1 MVLKSLILQGFK
13 SFPDRTEIKF
23 LGGMTAIVG
32 PNGSGKSNISDAIR
46 WVLGEQS
53 LRSLRGAKMEDV
65 IFGGTAKRGPVGFAE
80 VSLILD
86 NSAGIFR
93 SPFAEIMVTRRYYRS
108 GESEYSLG
116 KKHCRLRDIREL
128 FMDTGLGLDG
138 YSSIG
143 QGRIDEILSLRSEDR
158 RGVFEEAAGITK
170 FRARKEEAERR
181 LAATEDNLT
190 RIRDLYD
197 ELGRQLEPLEKQA
210 KKTEKFLVLRDE
222 LRVLEVSLWLEQ
234 LERLKS
240 EAEKRS
246 RDAEVCRRQL
256 ENAKSEQERRY
267 QQAEQLTADLHG
279 IDRETEALRTSLREA
294 ESREAG
300 QASRIAVLHANL
312 ENCRANLERVHRENE
327 ERAKQAEKLA
337 EQFSAQETRIAELE
351 QSRAEARERLAAQE
365 DRLAQHREAEGAAAA
380 ALERAEQARAA
391 AQNEQHT
398 LALERTAAQTGLAGM
413 DGQQDDLHRALENAG
428 DRLKAVQEEQSAFES
443 RVSAGQTALR
453 QAQAQAGEADA
464 ALRQAKADADA
475 LGTALRQ
482 AESALTDARNRAAML
497 RDMQRD
503 YDGFARSVRS
513 VMQQAGR
520 GRLSGV
526 HGPVSALLSTEN
538 RFVTAID
545 TALGASA
552 SSIVVGYADALGT
565 ALRQAESALT
575 DARNRAAMLRDMQR
589 DYDGFARS
597 VRSVM
602 QQAGRGRLS
611 GVHGPVSALL
621 STENRFVT
629 AIDTALGA
637 SASSIVVGSAEDG
650 RACIEYLRRTDGGR
664 ATFLPLD
671 TIRSA
676 SLRESGLDRER
687 GCCGTADTLVQ
698 FDETYGAVVRSL
710 LARTVVCENMDAALA
725 LARSRGHRFR
735 IVTLDGQIIQPGGA
749 MTGGSASRG
758 TGALARAGRLRAAEE
773 QAERCEAARKTA
785 EQRFRAAEKQLHAC
799 ETACETQNAAL
810 RRQAEAQAALAAAC
824 TQHRALLGSAQA
836 RQEELMQQQRSM
848 EAEKQ
853 RSAEMLASFDARE
866 AQAGTQLRDAETRVQ
881 TCRDALARLR
891 TEAAEQEA
899 QLAGQRTALTRTE
912 AELSGEKRALEQM
925 RALRCETDAGI
936 SSAADSI
943 KRYECEC
950 ERMQDELAEEK
961 AAHERSET
969 LARTLREQLEQTGK
983 RREQVEERRTAVR
996 RDAQDAGEQILGM
1009 EREASRLE
1017 NRAGQ
1022 LKAEEAQLLG
1032 RMWESYELTPTPA
1045 AALAQP
1051 LDDPAAARERAH
1063 ELRGEIRAL
1072 GSVNPDAVEEY
1083 RRVRERYAFMGG
1095 QKDDLERAQRELYR
1109 VIDRLTVNMK
1119 EIFASEFARLNVL
1132 FGQTFR
1138 EIFGGGHAEL
1148 ALADTSDILSCG
1160 IDIRVSPPGKA
1171 VKTITLLSGGEK
1183 AFVAITLYFAI
1194 LKLRPAPF
1202 CVLDEIEAA
1211 LDDVNVQRYAKYIR
1225 KLTDFTQF
1233 IVITHRRGT
1242 MEEADMLYGVTM
1254 QEQGVSKLLMLNL
1267 AEAEKRLKNTI
1278 K

>member
-53 LRSLRGAKMEDV
+53 SRSLRGAKMEDV

-279 IDRETEALRTSLREA
+279 IDRETEALRTSQREA

-300 QASRIAVLHANL
+300 QASRIAVLRANL

-351 QSRAEARERLAAQE
+351 QSSAEARERLAAQE

-428 DRLKAVQEEQSAFES
+428 DRLKTVQEEQSAFES

-552 SSIVVGYADALGT
+552 SSIVVG
-565 ALRQAESALT
+565 
-575 DARNRAAMLRDMQR
+575 
-589 DYDGFARS
+589 
-597 VRSVM
+597 
-602 QQAGRGRLS
+602 
-611 GVHGPVSALL
+611 
-621 STENRFVT
+621 
-629 AIDTALGA
+629 
-637 SASSIVVGSAEDG
+637 SAEDG

-671 TIRSA
+671 TIRPA

-785 EQRFRAAEKQLHAC
+785 EQRFRAAEKRLHAC

-824 TQHRALLGSAQA
+824 TQHRALLGNAQA

-853 RSAEMLASFDARE
+853 RSAEVLASFDARE

-925 RALRCETDAGI
+925 WALRCETDAGL

-969 LARTLREQLEQTGK
+969 LTRTLREQLEQTGK

-1017 NRAGQ
+1017 NRTGQ

>member
-53 LRSLRGAKMEDV
+53 SRSLRGAKMEDV

-351 QSRAEARERLAAQE
+351 QSSAEARERLAAQE

-497 RDMQRD
+497 HDMQRD
-503 YDGFARSVRS
+503 FEGLSRAVKS
-513 VMQQAGR
+513 VMQQASRGGR
-520 GRLSGV
+520 SG
-526 HGPVSALLSTEN
+526 A
-538 RFVTAID
+538 
-545 TALGASA
+545 
-552 SSIVVGYADALGT
+552 
-565 ALRQAESALT
+565 
-575 DARNRAAMLRDMQR
+575 
-589 DYDGFARS
+589 
-597 VRSVM
+597 
-602 QQAGRGRLS
+602 
-611 GVHGPVSALL
+611 HGPVSALL

-671 TIRSA
+671 TIRPA

-785 EQRFRAAEKQLHAC
+785 EQRFRAAEKRLHAC

-853 RSAEMLASFDARE
+853 RSAEVLASFDARE

-925 RALRCETDAGI
+925 RALRCETDAGL

-969 LARTLREQLEQTGK
+969 LAHTLREQLEQTGK

-1051 LDDPAAARERAH
+1051 IDDPAAARERAH

>member
-53 LRSLRGAKMEDV
+53 SRSLRGAKMEDV

-86 NSAGIFR
+86 NSTGVFR
-93 SPFAEIMVTRRYYRS
+93 SPFTEIMVTRRYYRS

-210 KKTEKFLVLRDE
+210 EKTEKFLVLRDE

-279 IDRETEALRTSLREA
+279 IDRETEALRLSLREA

-300 QASRIAVLHANL
+300 QASRIAVLRANL
-312 ENCRANLERVHRENE
+312 ENCRENLERVHRENE
-327 ERAKQAEKLA
+327 ERAKQAEKLT
-337 EQFSAQETRIAELE
+337 EQFSAQQTRIAELE
-351 QSRAEARERLAAQE
+351 QSSAEARERLAAQE
-365 DRLAQHREAEGAAAA
+365 GRLAQHREAESAAAA
-380 ALERAEQARAA
+380 ALEQAEQARAA

-428 DRLKAVQEEQSAFES
+428 DRLKAVQEEQSALES

-453 QAQAQAGEADA
+453 QAQTKAGEADA
-464 ALRQAKADADA
+464 ALRQAKA
-475 LGTALRQ
+475 
-482 AESALTDARNRAAML
+482 E
-497 RDMQRD
+497 
-503 YDGFARSVRS
+503 
-513 VMQQAGR
+513 
-520 GRLSGV
+520 
-526 HGPVSALLSTEN
+526 
-538 RFVTAID
+538 
-545 TALGASA
+545 
-552 SSIVVGYADALGT
+552 ADALGT

-671 TIRSA
+671 TIRPA

-725 LARSRGHRFR
+725 MARSRGHRFR

-785 EQRFRAAEKQLHAC
+785 EQRFRAAEKQLHDR

-853 RSAEMLASFDARE
+853 RSAEVLASFDARE

-925 RALRCETDAGI
+925 RTLRCETDAGL
-936 SSAADSI
+936 SGAADSI

-950 ERMQDELAEEK
+950 ERIQDELAEEK

-969 LARTLREQLEQTGK
+969 LTRTLREQLEQTGK

-1063 ELRGEIRAL
+1063 ELRGKIREL

-1083 RRVRERYAFMGG
+1083 RRVRERYAFMGE

>member
-53 LRSLRGAKMEDV
+53 SRSLRGAKMEDV

-181 LAATEDNLT
+181 LAATEDNLM

-210 KKTEKFLVLRDE
+210 EKTEKFLVLRDE

-234 LERLKS
+234 LERLKG

-279 IDRETEALRTSLREA
+279 IDRETEALRMSLREA

-300 QASRIAVLHANL
+300 QASRIAVLRANL

-327 ERAKQAEKLA
+327 ERAKQAEKLT
-337 EQFSAQETRIAELE
+337 EQFSAQQTRIAELE
-351 QSRAEARERLAAQE
+351 QSSAEARERLAAQE
-365 DRLAQHREAEGAAAA
+365 GRLAQHREAESAAAA

-413 DGQQDDLHRALENAG
+413 DGQQDNLHRALENAG

-464 ALRQAKADADA
+464 ALRQAKA
-475 LGTALRQ
+475 
-482 AESALTDARNRAAML
+482 E
-497 RDMQRD
+497 
-503 YDGFARSVRS
+503 
-513 VMQQAGR
+513 
-520 GRLSGV
+520 
-526 HGPVSALLSTEN
+526 
-538 RFVTAID
+538 
-545 TALGASA
+545 
-552 SSIVVGYADALGT
+552 ADALGT

-671 TIRSA
+671 TIRPA

-773 QAERCEAARKTA
+773 QTERCEAARKTA

-853 RSAEMLASFDARE
+853 RSAEVLASFDARE
-866 AQAGTQLRDAETRVQ
+866 EQAGTQLRDAETRVQ
-881 TCRDALARLR
+881 TCRNALARLR

-925 RALRCETDAGI
+925 RALRCETDAGL

-950 ERMQDELAEEK
+950 ERIQDELAEEK

-969 LARTLREQLEQTGK
+969 LTRTLREQLEQTGK

-1032 RMWESYELTPTPA
+1032 RMWESYELTPIPA

-1063 ELRGEIRAL
+1063 ELRGKIREL

-1083 RRVRERYAFMGG
+1083 RRVRERYAFMGE

>member
-53 LRSLRGAKMEDV
+53 SRSLRGAKMEDV

-86 NSAGIFR
+86 NSTGVFR

-108 GESEYSLG
+108 GESEYYLG

-158 RGVFEEAAGITK
+158 RGIFEEAAGITK

-246 RDAEVCRRQL
+246 RDAEVCRRQM

-267 QQAEQLTADLHG
+267 QQAEQLTADLHA

-300 QASRIAVLHANL
+300 QASRIAVLRANL

-351 QSRAEARERLAAQE
+351 QSSAEARERLAAQE
-365 DRLAQHREAEGAAAA
+365 DRLAQHREAESAAAA

-464 ALRQAKADADA
+464 ALRQAKAD
-475 LGTALRQ
+475 
-482 AESALTDARNRAAML
+482 
-497 RDMQRD
+497 
-503 YDGFARSVRS
+503 
-513 VMQQAGR
+513 
-520 GRLSGV
+520 
-526 HGPVSALLSTEN
+526 
-538 RFVTAID
+538 
-545 TALGASA
+545 
-552 SSIVVGYADALGT
+552 ADALGT

-853 RSAEMLASFDARE
+853 RSAEVLASFDARE
-866 AQAGTQLRDAETRVQ
+866 AQAGTQLHDAETRVQ

-925 RALRCETDAGI
+925 RALRCETDAGL

-969 LARTLREQLEQTGK
+969 LTRTLREQLEQTGK

>member
-53 LRSLRGAKMEDV
+53 SRSLRGAKMEDV

-86 NSAGIFR
+86 NSTGVFR

-108 GESEYSLG
+108 GESEYYLG

-190 RIRDLYD
+190 RIRDLYE

-210 KKTEKFLVLRDE
+210 EKTEKFLVLRDE

-300 QASRIAVLHANL
+300 QASRIAVLRANL

-351 QSRAEARERLAAQE
+351 QSSAEARERLAAQE

-413 DGQQDDLHRALENAG
+413 DGQQDDMHRALENAG

-513 VMQQAGR
+513 VMQQ
-520 GRLSGV
+520 
-526 HGPVSALLSTEN
+526 T
-538 RFVTAID
+538 
-545 TALGASA
+545 
-552 SSIVVGYADALGT
+552 
-565 ALRQAESALT
+565 
-575 DARNRAAMLRDMQR
+575 
-589 DYDGFARS
+589 
-597 VRSVM
+597 
-602 QQAGRGRLS
+602 GRGRLS

-671 TIRSA
+671 TIRPST
-676 SLRESGLDRER
+676 LRESGLDRER

-785 EQRFRAAEKQLHAC
+785 EQRFRAAEKRLHAC

-810 RRQAEAQAALAAAC
+810 RRQAETQAALAAAC

-853 RSAEMLASFDARE
+853 RSAEVLASFDARE

-891 TEAAEQEA
+891 AEAAEQEA

-925 RALRCETDAGI
+925 RALRCETDAGL

-969 LARTLREQLEQTGK
+969 LTRTLREQLEQTGK

-1017 NRAGQ
+1017 NRTGQ

>member
-53 LRSLRGAKMEDV
+53 SRSLRGAKMEDV
-65 IFGGTAKRGPVGFAE
+65 IFSGTAKRGPVGFAE

-86 NSAGIFR
+86 NSTGVFR
-93 SPFAEIMVTRRYYRS
+93 SPFTEIMVTRRYYRS

-210 KKTEKFLVLRDE
+210 EKTEKFLVLRDE

-300 QASRIAVLHANL
+300 QASRIAVLRANL

-337 EQFSAQETRIAELE
+337 EQFSAQQTRIAELE
-351 QSRAEARERLAAQE
+351 QSSAEARERLASQE
-365 DRLAQHREAEGAAAA
+365 GRLAQHREAEGAAAA
-380 ALERAEQARAA
+380 ALEQAEQACAA

-413 DGQQDDLHRALENAG
+413 DGQQDNLHRALENAG
-428 DRLKAVQEEQSAFES
+428 NRLKAVQEEQSALES

-464 ALRQAKADADA
+464 ALRQAKA
-475 LGTALRQ
+475 
-482 AESALTDARNRAAML
+482 E
-497 RDMQRD
+497 
-503 YDGFARSVRS
+503 
-513 VMQQAGR
+513 
-520 GRLSGV
+520 
-526 HGPVSALLSTEN
+526 
-538 RFVTAID
+538 
-545 TALGASA
+545 
-552 SSIVVGYADALGT
+552 ADALGT

-671 TIRSA
+671 TIRPA

-785 EQRFRAAEKQLHAC
+785 EQRFRAAEKRLHDR

-853 RSAEMLASFDARE
+853 RSAEVLASFDARE
-866 AQAGTQLRDAETRVQ
+866 AQAGTQLRDAETCVQ

-925 RALRCETDAGI
+925 RTLRCETDAGL
-936 SSAADSI
+936 SGAADSI

-969 LARTLREQLEQTGK
+969 LTRTLREQLEQTGK

-1160 IDIRVSPPGKA
+1160 IDIRVSLPGKA

>member
-53 LRSLRGAKMEDV
+53 SRSLRGAKMEDV
-65 IFGGTAKRGPVGFAE
+65 IFSGTAKRGPVGFAE

-86 NSAGIFR
+86 NSTGVFR
-93 SPFAEIMVTRRYYRS
+93 SPFTEIMVTRRYYRS

-300 QASRIAVLHANL
+300 QASRIAVLRANL
-312 ENCRANLERVHRENE
+312 ANCRANLERVHRENE

-351 QSRAEARERLAAQE
+351 QSSAEARERLAAQE
-365 DRLAQHREAEGAAAA
+365 DRLAQHREAESAAAA

-413 DGQQDDLHRALENAG
+413 DGQQEDLHRALENAG

-552 SSIVVGYADALGT
+552 SSIVVG
-565 ALRQAESALT
+565 
-575 DARNRAAMLRDMQR
+575 
-589 DYDGFARS
+589 
-597 VRSVM
+597 
-602 QQAGRGRLS
+602 
-611 GVHGPVSALL
+611 
-621 STENRFVT
+621 
-629 AIDTALGA
+629 
-637 SASSIVVGSAEDG
+637 SAEDG

-671 TIRSA
+671 TIRPA
-676 SLRESGLDRER
+676 TLRESGLDRER

-725 LARSRGHRFR
+725 LARLRGHRFR

-853 RSAEMLASFDARE
+853 RSAEVLASFDARE
-866 AQAGTQLRDAETRVQ
+866 VQAGTQLRDAETRVQ
-881 TCRDALARLR
+881 TCRDALTRLR

-925 RALRCETDAGI
+925 RALRCETDAGL

-1225 KLTDFTQF
+1225 KLTDFAQF

>member
-53 LRSLRGAKMEDV
+53 SRSLRGAKMEDV

-210 KKTEKFLVLRDE
+210 EKTEKFLVLRDE

-234 LERLKS
+234 LERLKG

-279 IDRETEALRTSLREA
+279 VDRETEALRMSLREA

-300 QASRIAVLHANL
+300 QASRIAVLRANL

-327 ERAKQAEKLA
+327 ERAKQAEKLT
-337 EQFSAQETRIAELE
+337 EQFSAQQTRIAELE
-351 QSRAEARERLAAQE
+351 QSSAEARERLAAQE
-365 DRLAQHREAEGAAAA
+365 GRLAQHREAESAAAA

-413 DGQQDDLHRALENAG
+413 DGQQDNLHRALENAG
-428 DRLKAVQEEQSAFES
+428 DRLKAVQEEQSALES
-443 RVSAGQTALR
+443 RVSAGQSALR
-453 QAQAQAGEADA
+453 QAQTKAGEADA
-464 ALRQAKADADA
+464 ALRQAKAEADA

-513 VMQQAGR
+513 VMQQA
-520 GRLSGV
+520 
-526 HGPVSALLSTEN
+526 E
-538 RFVTAID
+538 
-545 TALGASA
+545 
-552 SSIVVGYADALGT
+552 
-565 ALRQAESALT
+565 
-575 DARNRAAMLRDMQR
+575 
-589 DYDGFARS
+589 
-597 VRSVM
+597 
-602 QQAGRGRLS
+602 RGRLS

-671 TIRSA
+671 TIRPA

-725 LARSRGHRFR
+725 LARLRGHRFR

-785 EQRFRAAEKQLHAC
+785 EQRFRAAEKRLHAC

-853 RSAEMLASFDARE
+853 RSAEVLASFDARE
-866 AQAGTQLRDAETRVQ
+866 AQAGTQLRDAETHVQ
-881 TCRDALARLR
+881 ICRDALARLR

-925 RALRCETDAGI
+925 RALRCETDAGL

-1051 LDDPAAARERAH
+1051 IDDPAAARERAH

>member
-53 LRSLRGAKMEDV
+53 SRSLRGAKMEDV
-65 IFGGTAKRGPVGFAE
+65 IFSGTAKRGPVGFAE

-86 NSAGIFR
+86 NSTGVFR
-93 SPFAEIMVTRRYYRS
+93 SPFTEIMVTRRYYRS

-279 IDRETEALRTSLREA
+279 IDRETEALRMSLREA

-300 QASRIAVLHANL
+300 QASRIAVLRANL
-312 ENCRANLERVHRENE
+312 ENCRENLERVHRENE

-351 QSRAEARERLAAQE
+351 QSSAEARERLAAQE
-365 DRLAQHREAEGAAAA
+365 GRLAQHREAESAAAA
-380 ALERAEQARAA
+380 ALEQAEQARAA

-413 DGQQDDLHRALENAG
+413 DGQQDNLHRALENAG
-428 DRLKAVQEEQSAFES
+428 DRLKAVQEEQSALES

-453 QAQAQAGEADA
+453 QAQTKAGEADA
-464 ALRQAKADADA
+464 ALRQAKAEADA

-526 HGPVSALLSTEN
+526 
-538 RFVTAID
+538 
-545 TALGASA
+545 
-552 SSIVVGYADALGT
+552 Y
-565 ALRQAESALT
+565 
-575 DARNRAAMLRDMQR
+575 
-589 DYDGFARS
+589 
-597 VRSVM
+597 
-602 QQAGRGRLS
+602 
-611 GVHGPVSALL
+611 GPVSALL

-671 TIRSA
+671 TIRPA

-725 LARSRGHRFR
+725 LARLRGHRFR

-785 EQRFRAAEKQLHAC
+785 EQRFCATEKRLHAC

-853 RSAEMLASFDARE
+853 RSAEVLASFDARE

-899 QLAGQRTALTRTE
+899 QLAGQRTALTCTE

-925 RALRCETDAGI
+925 RTLRCETDAGL
-936 SSAADSI
+936 SGAADSI

-969 LARTLREQLEQTGK
+969 LTRTLREQLEQTGK

>member
-53 LRSLRGAKMEDV
+53 SRSLRGAKMEDV

-86 NSAGIFR
+86 NSTGVFR

-108 GESEYSLG
+108 GESEYYLG

-190 RIRDLYD
+190 RIRDLYE

-210 KKTEKFLVLRDE
+210 EKTEKFLVLRDE

-300 QASRIAVLHANL
+300 QASRIAVLRANL

-351 QSRAEARERLAAQE
+351 QSSAEARERLAAQE

-380 ALERAEQARAA
+380 ALERAEQARASA

-513 VMQQAGR
+513 VMQQ
-520 GRLSGV
+520 
-526 HGPVSALLSTEN
+526 T
-538 RFVTAID
+538 
-545 TALGASA
+545 
-552 SSIVVGYADALGT
+552 
-565 ALRQAESALT
+565 
-575 DARNRAAMLRDMQR
+575 
-589 DYDGFARS
+589 
-597 VRSVM
+597 
-602 QQAGRGRLS
+602 GRGRLS

-671 TIRSA
+671 TIRPST
-676 SLRESGLDRER
+676 LRESGLDRER

-785 EQRFRAAEKQLHAC
+785 EQRFRAAEKRLHAC

-810 RRQAEAQAALAAAC
+810 RRQAETQAALAAAC

-853 RSAEMLASFDARE
+853 RSAEVLASFDARE

-891 TEAAEQEA
+891 AEAAEQEA

-925 RALRCETDAGI
+925 RALRCETDAGL

-969 LARTLREQLEQTGK
+969 LTRTLREQLEQTGK

-1017 NRAGQ
+1017 NRTGQ

>member
-53 LRSLRGAKMEDV
+53 SRSLRGAKMEDV

-210 KKTEKFLVLRDE
+210 EKTEKFLVLRDE

-234 LERLKS
+234 LERLKG

-279 IDRETEALRTSLREA
+279 IDRETEALRMSLREA

-300 QASRIAVLHANL
+300 QASRIAVLRANL

-327 ERAKQAEKLA
+327 ERAKQAEKLT
-337 EQFSAQETRIAELE
+337 EQFSAQQTRIAELE
-351 QSRAEARERLAAQE
+351 QSSAEARERLAAQE
-365 DRLAQHREAEGAAAA
+365 DRLAQHREAESAAAA

-475 LGTALRQ
+475 LGAALRQ

-520 GRLSGV
+520 GR
-526 HGPVSALLSTEN
+526 
-538 RFVTAID
+538 F
-545 TALGASA
+545 
-552 SSIVVGYADALGT
+552 
-565 ALRQAESALT
+565 
-575 DARNRAAMLRDMQR
+575 
-589 DYDGFARS
+589 
-597 VRSVM
+597 
-602 QQAGRGRLS
+602 S

-671 TIRSA
+671 TIRPA

-773 QAERCEAARKTA
+773 QTERCEAARKTA
-785 EQRFRAAEKQLHAC
+785 EQRFRAAEKRLHAC

-824 TQHRALLGSAQA
+824 TQHRALLGNAQA

-853 RSAEMLASFDARE
+853 RSAEVLASFDARE

-912 AELSGEKRALEQM
+912 AELSGENRALEQM
-925 RALRCETDAGI
+925 RALRCETDAGL

-969 LARTLREQLEQTGK
+969 LTRTLREQLEQTGK

-1017 NRAGQ
+1017 NRTGQ

-1032 RMWESYELTPTPA
+1032 RLWESYELTPTPA

>member
-13 SFPDRTEIKF
+13 SFPDCTEIKF

-53 LRSLRGAKMEDV
+53 SRSLRGAKMEDV

-86 NSAGIFR
+86 NSTGVFR

-246 RDAEVCRRQL
+246 RDAEVCRGQL

-300 QASRIAVLHANL
+300 QASRIAVLRANL

-351 QSRAEARERLAAQE
+351 QSSAEARERLAAQE

-552 SSIVVGYADALGT
+552 SSIVVG
-565 ALRQAESALT
+565 
-575 DARNRAAMLRDMQR
+575 
-589 DYDGFARS
+589 
-597 VRSVM
+597 
-602 QQAGRGRLS
+602 
-611 GVHGPVSALL
+611 
-621 STENRFVT
+621 
-629 AIDTALGA
+629 
-637 SASSIVVGSAEDG
+637 SAEDG

-671 TIRSA
+671 TIRPA

-758 TGALARAGRLRAAEE
+758 TGALTRAGRLRAAEE

-785 EQRFRAAEKQLHAC
+785 EQRFRAAEKRLHVC

-853 RSAEMLASFDARE
+853 RSAEVLASFDARE
-866 AQAGTQLRDAETRVQ
+866 AQAGTQLRDAETHVQ

-891 TEAAEQEA
+891 TGAAEQEA

-925 RALRCETDAGI
+925 RALRCETDAGL

-969 LARTLREQLEQTGK
+969 LTRTLREQLEQTGK

>member
-53 LRSLRGAKMEDV
+53 SRSLRGAKMEDV

-86 NSAGIFR
+86 NSTGVFR

-108 GESEYSLG
+108 GESEYYLG

-190 RIRDLYD
+190 RIRDLYE

-210 KKTEKFLVLRDE
+210 EKTEKFLVLRDE

-300 QASRIAVLHANL
+300 QASRIAVLRANL

-351 QSRAEARERLAAQE
+351 QSSAEARERLAAQE

-552 SSIVVGYADALGT
+552 SSIVVG
-565 ALRQAESALT
+565 
-575 DARNRAAMLRDMQR
+575 
-589 DYDGFARS
+589 
-597 VRSVM
+597 
-602 QQAGRGRLS
+602 
-611 GVHGPVSALL
+611 
-621 STENRFVT
+621 
-629 AIDTALGA
+629 
-637 SASSIVVGSAEDG
+637 SAEDG

-671 TIRSA
+671 TIRPST
-676 SLRESGLDRER
+676 LRESGLDRER

-785 EQRFRAAEKQLHAC
+785 EQRFRAAEKRLHAC

-824 TQHRALLGSAQA
+824 TQHRALLGNAQA

-853 RSAEMLASFDARE
+853 RSAEVLASFDARE

-925 RALRCETDAGI
+925 RALRSETDAGL

-969 LARTLREQLEQTGK
+969 LARTLREQLEQIGK

>member
-53 LRSLRGAKMEDV
+53 SRSLRGAKMEDV

-86 NSAGIFR
+86 NSTGVFR

-108 GESEYSLG
+108 GESEYYLG

-312 ENCRANLERVHRENE
+312 ENCRANLERAHRENE

-351 QSRAEARERLAAQE
+351 QSSAEARERLAAQE

-552 SSIVVGYADALGT
+552 SSIVVG
-565 ALRQAESALT
+565 
-575 DARNRAAMLRDMQR
+575 
-589 DYDGFARS
+589 
-597 VRSVM
+597 
-602 QQAGRGRLS
+602 
-611 GVHGPVSALL
+611 
-621 STENRFVT
+621 
-629 AIDTALGA
+629 
-637 SASSIVVGSAEDG
+637 SAEDG

-671 TIRSA
+671 TIRPA

-785 EQRFRAAEKQLHAC
+785 EQRFRAAEKRLHAC

-824 TQHRALLGSAQA
+824 TQHRALLGNAQA

-853 RSAEMLASFDARE
+853 RSAEVLASFDARE

-912 AELSGEKRALEQM
+912 AELSGENRALEQM
-925 RALRCETDAGI
+925 RALRCETDAGL

-969 LARTLREQLEQTGK
+969 LTRTLREQLEQTGK

-1017 NRAGQ
+1017 NRTGQ

-1032 RMWESYELTPTPA
+1032 RLWESYELTPTPA

>member
-53 LRSLRGAKMEDV
+53 SRSLRGAKMEDV

-86 NSAGIFR
+86 NSTGVFR
-93 SPFAEIMVTRRYYRS
+93 SPFTEIMVTRRYYRS
-108 GESEYSLG
+108 GESEYYLG

-190 RIRDLYD
+190 RIRDLYE

-210 KKTEKFLVLRDE
+210 EKTEKFLVLRDE

-300 QASRIAVLHANL
+300 QASRIAVLRANL
-312 ENCRANLERVHRENE
+312 ANCRANLERVHRENE

-351 QSRAEARERLAAQE
+351 QSSAEARERLAAKE

-391 AQNEQHT
+391 AQNEKQT

-464 ALRQAKADADA
+464 ALRQAK
-475 LGTALRQ
+475 
-482 AESALTDARNRAAML
+482 TD
-497 RDMQRD
+497 
-503 YDGFARSVRS
+503 
-513 VMQQAGR
+513 
-520 GRLSGV
+520 
-526 HGPVSALLSTEN
+526 
-538 RFVTAID
+538 
-545 TALGASA
+545 
-552 SSIVVGYADALGT
+552 ADALGT

-671 TIRSA
+671 TIRPA

-785 EQRFRAAEKQLHAC
+785 EQRFRAAEKRLHAC

-848 EAEKQ
+848 EMEKQ
-853 RSAEMLASFDARE
+853 HSAEVLASFDARE

-925 RALRCETDAGI
+925 RALRCETDAGL

-1017 NRAGQ
+1017 NRTGQ

>member
-53 LRSLRGAKMEDV
+53 SRSLRGAKMEDV

-210 KKTEKFLVLRDE
+210 EKTEKFLVLRDE

-234 LERLKS
+234 LERLKG

-256 ENAKSEQERRY
+256 ENARSEQERRY

-300 QASRIAVLHANL
+300 QASRIAVLRANL

-337 EQFSAQETRIAELE
+337 EQFSAQQTRIAELE
-351 QSRAEARERLAAQE
+351 QSSAEARERLAAQE
-365 DRLAQHREAEGAAAA
+365 GRLAQHREAESAAAA

-413 DGQQDDLHRALENAG
+413 DGQQDNLHRALENAG
-428 DRLKAVQEEQSAFES
+428 DRLKAVQEEQSALES

-464 ALRQAKADADA
+464 ALRQAKA
-475 LGTALRQ
+475 
-482 AESALTDARNRAAML
+482 E
-497 RDMQRD
+497 
-503 YDGFARSVRS
+503 
-513 VMQQAGR
+513 
-520 GRLSGV
+520 
-526 HGPVSALLSTEN
+526 
-538 RFVTAID
+538 
-545 TALGASA
+545 
-552 SSIVVGYADALGT
+552 ADALGT

-671 TIRSA
+671 TIRPA

-773 QAERCEAARKTA
+773 QTERCEAARKTA

-853 RSAEMLASFDARE
+853 RSAEVLASFDARE
-866 AQAGTQLRDAETRVQ
+866 EQAGTQLRDAETRVQ
-881 TCRDALARLR
+881 TCRNALARLR

-925 RALRCETDAGI
+925 RALRCETDAGL

-950 ERMQDELAEEK
+950 ERIQDELAEEK

-969 LARTLREQLEQTGK
+969 LTRTLREQLEQTGK

-1032 RMWESYELTPTPA
+1032 RMWESYELTPIPA

-1063 ELRGEIRAL
+1063 ELRGKIREL

-1083 RRVRERYAFMGG
+1083 RRVRERYAFMGE

>member
-53 LRSLRGAKMEDV
+53 SRSLRGAKMEDV

-86 NSAGIFR
+86 NSTGVFR

-300 QASRIAVLHANL
+300 QASRIAVLRANL
-312 ENCRANLERVHRENE
+312 ANCRANLERVHRENE

-351 QSRAEARERLAAQE
+351 QSSAEARERLAAQE

-552 SSIVVGYADALGT
+552 SSIVVG
-565 ALRQAESALT
+565 
-575 DARNRAAMLRDMQR
+575 
-589 DYDGFARS
+589 
-597 VRSVM
+597 
-602 QQAGRGRLS
+602 
-611 GVHGPVSALL
+611 
-621 STENRFVT
+621 
-629 AIDTALGA
+629 
-637 SASSIVVGSAEDG
+637 SAEDG

-671 TIRSA
+671 TIRPA
-676 SLRESGLDRER
+676 TLRESGLDRER

-785 EQRFRAAEKQLHAC
+785 EQRFRAAEKRLHAC

-853 RSAEMLASFDARE
+853 RSAEVLASFDARE

-881 TCRDALARLR
+881 ICRDALARLR

-925 RALRCETDAGI
+925 RALRCETDAGL

-969 LARTLREQLEQTGK
+969 LTRTLREQLEQTGK

-1017 NRAGQ
+1017 NRTGQ

-1032 RMWESYELTPTPA
+1032 RLWESYELTPTPA

>member
-53 LRSLRGAKMEDV
+53 SRSLRGAKMEDV

-210 KKTEKFLVLRDE
+210 EKTEKFLVLRDE

-256 ENAKSEQERRY
+256 ENTKSEQERRY

-279 IDRETEALRTSLREA
+279 IDRETEALRMSLREA

-300 QASRIAVLHANL
+300 QASRIAVLRANL
-312 ENCRANLERVHRENE
+312 ENCRENLERVHRENE
-327 ERAKQAEKLA
+327 ERAKQAEKFT
-337 EQFSAQETRIAELE
+337 EQFSAQQTRIAELE
-351 QSRAEARERLAAQE
+351 QSSAEARERLAAQE
-365 DRLAQHREAEGAAAA
+365 GRLAQHREAESAAAA

-453 QAQAQAGEADA
+453 QAQAQAGETDA
-464 ALRQAKADADA
+464 ALRQAQAD
-475 LGTALRQ
+475 
-482 AESALTDARNRAAML
+482 
-497 RDMQRD
+497 
-503 YDGFARSVRS
+503 
-513 VMQQAGR
+513 
-520 GRLSGV
+520 
-526 HGPVSALLSTEN
+526 
-538 RFVTAID
+538 
-545 TALGASA
+545 
-552 SSIVVGYADALGT
+552 ADALGT

-671 TIRSA
+671 TIRPA

-785 EQRFRAAEKQLHAC
+785 EQRFRAAEKRLHAC
-799 ETACETQNAAL
+799 ETACEAQNAAL

-853 RSAEMLASFDARE
+853 RSAEVLASFDARE
-866 AQAGTQLRDAETRVQ
+866 EQAGTQLRDAETRVQ

-925 RALRCETDAGI
+925 RTLRCETDAGL
-936 SSAADSI
+936 SGAADSI

-950 ERMQDELAEEK
+950 ERIQDELAEEK
-961 AAHERSET
+961 AAHERSKT
-969 LARTLREQLEQTGK
+969 LTRTLREQLEQTGK

-1063 ELRGEIRAL
+1063 ELRGKIREL

-1083 RRVRERYAFMGG
+1083 RRVRERYAFMGE
-1095 QKDDLERAQRELYR
+1095 QKDDLERAQRELCR

>member
-53 LRSLRGAKMEDV
+53 SRSLRGAKMEDV
-65 IFGGTAKRGPVGFAE
+65 IFSGTAKRGPVGFAE

-86 NSAGIFR
+86 NSTGVFR
-93 SPFAEIMVTRRYYRS
+93 SPFTEIMVTRRYYRS
-108 GESEYSLG
+108 GESEYYLG

-300 QASRIAVLHANL
+300 QASRIAVLRANL
-312 ENCRANLERVHRENE
+312 ANCRANLERVHRENE

-351 QSRAEARERLAAQE
+351 QSSAEARERLAAQE
-365 DRLAQHREAEGAAAA
+365 DRLAQHREAESAAAA

-428 DRLKAVQEEQSAFES
+428 GRLKAVQEEQSAFES

-503 YDGFARSVRS
+503 YDGFARSVR
-513 VMQQAGR
+513 
-520 GRLSGV
+520 
-526 HGPVSALLSTEN
+526 T
-538 RFVTAID
+538 
-545 TALGASA
+545 
-552 SSIVVGYADALGT
+552 
-565 ALRQAESALT
+565 
-575 DARNRAAMLRDMQR
+575 
-589 DYDGFARS
+589 
-597 VRSVM
+597 VM

-650 RACIEYLRRTDGGR
+650 RACIEYLRHTDGGR

-671 TIRSA
+671 TIRPA

-773 QAERCEAARKTA
+773 QAERCEAARKTV

-836 RQEELMQQQRSM
+836 RQEELKQQQRSM

-853 RSAEMLASFDARE
+853 RSAEVLASFDARE

-925 RALRCETDAGI
+925 RALRCETDVGL

-969 LARTLREQLEQTGK
+969 LTRTLREQLEQTGK

-1017 NRAGQ
+1017 NRTGQ

-1032 RMWESYELTPTPA
+1032 RLWESYELTPTPA

>member
-53 LRSLRGAKMEDV
+53 SRSLRGAKMEDV

-300 QASRIAVLHANL
+300 QASRIAVLRANL

-351 QSRAEARERLAAQE
+351 QSSAEARERLAAQE

-453 QAQAQAGEADA
+453 QAQAQASEADA
-464 ALRQAKADADA
+464 ALRQAKAEADA

-538 RFVTAID
+538 RFVI
-545 TALGASA
+545 
-552 SSIVVGYADALGT
+552 
-565 ALRQAESALT
+565 
-575 DARNRAAMLRDMQR
+575 
-589 DYDGFARS
+589 
-597 VRSVM
+597 
-602 QQAGRGRLS
+602 
-611 GVHGPVSALL
+611 
-621 STENRFVT
+621 

-671 TIRSA
+671 TIRPA

-725 LARSRGHRFR
+725 MARSRGHRFR

-785 EQRFRAAEKQLHAC
+785 EQRFRAAEKQLHDR

-853 RSAEMLASFDARE
+853 RSAEVLASFDARE

-925 RALRCETDAGI
+925 RTLRCETDAGL
-936 SSAADSI
+936 SGAADSI

-950 ERMQDELAEEK
+950 ERIQDELAEEK

-969 LARTLREQLEQTGK
+969 LTRTLREQLEQTGK

-1063 ELRGEIRAL
+1063 ELRGKIRAL

>member
-53 LRSLRGAKMEDV
+53 SRSLRGAKMEDV

-86 NSAGIFR
+86 NSTGVFR
-93 SPFAEIMVTRRYYRS
+93 SPFTEIMVTRRYYRS
-108 GESEYSLG
+108 GESEYYLG

-190 RIRDLYD
+190 RIRDLYE

-210 KKTEKFLVLRDE
+210 EKTEKFLVLRDE

-300 QASRIAVLHANL
+300 QASRIAVLRANL
-312 ENCRANLERVHRENE
+312 ANCRANLERVHRENE

-351 QSRAEARERLAAQE
+351 QSSAEARERLAAQE

-552 SSIVVGYADALGT
+552 SSIVVG
-565 ALRQAESALT
+565 
-575 DARNRAAMLRDMQR
+575 
-589 DYDGFARS
+589 
-597 VRSVM
+597 
-602 QQAGRGRLS
+602 
-611 GVHGPVSALL
+611 
-621 STENRFVT
+621 
-629 AIDTALGA
+629 
-637 SASSIVVGSAEDG
+637 SAEDG

-671 TIRSA
+671 TIRPA

-773 QAERCEAARKTA
+773 QAERCEVARKTA

-853 RSAEMLASFDARE
+853 RSAEVLASFDARE

-891 TEAAEQEA
+891 AEAAEQEA

-925 RALRCETDAGI
+925 RALRCETDAGL

-969 LARTLREQLEQTGK
+969 LTRTLREQLEQTGK

-996 RDAQDAGEQILGM
+996 RDAQNAGEQILGM

-1032 RMWESYELTPTPA
+1032 RLWESYELTPTPA

-1083 RRVRERYAFMGG
+1083 RRVRERYAFMGE

-1160 IDIRVSPPGKA
+1160 IDIRVSLPGKA

>member
-53 LRSLRGAKMEDV
+53 SRSLRGAKMEDV
-65 IFGGTAKRGPVGFAE
+65 IFSGTAKRGPVGFAE

-86 NSAGIFR
+86 NSTGVFR
-93 SPFAEIMVTRRYYRS
+93 SPFTEIMVTRRYYRS

-300 QASRIAVLHANL
+300 QASRIAVLRANL

-337 EQFSAQETRIAELE
+337 EQFSAQGTRIAELE
-351 QSRAEARERLAAQE
+351 QSSAEARERLAAQE

-513 VMQQAGR
+513 VMQQ
-520 GRLSGV
+520 
-526 HGPVSALLSTEN
+526 T
-538 RFVTAID
+538 
-545 TALGASA
+545 
-552 SSIVVGYADALGT
+552 
-565 ALRQAESALT
+565 
-575 DARNRAAMLRDMQR
+575 
-589 DYDGFARS
+589 
-597 VRSVM
+597 
-602 QQAGRGRLS
+602 GRGRLS

-671 TIRSA
+671 TIRPST
-676 SLRESGLDRER
+676 LRESGLDRER

-785 EQRFRAAEKQLHAC
+785 EQRFRAAEKRLHAC

-810 RRQAEAQAALAAAC
+810 RRQAETQAALAAAC

-853 RSAEMLASFDARE
+853 RSAEVLASFDARE

-891 TEAAEQEA
+891 AEAAEQEA

-925 RALRCETDAGI
+925 RALRCETDAGL

-969 LARTLREQLEQTGK
+969 LTRTLREQLEQTGK

-1017 NRAGQ
+1017 NRTGQ

>member
-53 LRSLRGAKMEDV
+53 SRSLRGAKMEDV
-65 IFGGTAKRGPVGFAE
+65 IFSGTAKRGPVGFAE

-86 NSAGIFR
+86 NSTGVFR
-93 SPFAEIMVTRRYYRS
+93 SPFTEIMVTRRYYRS
-108 GESEYSLG
+108 GESEYYLG

-240 EAEKRS
+240 EVEKRS

-279 IDRETEALRTSLREA
+279 IDRETEALRTSQREA

-300 QASRIAVLHANL
+300 QASRIAVLRANL

-351 QSRAEARERLAAQE
+351 QSSAEARERLAAQE

-428 DRLKAVQEEQSAFES
+428 DRLKTVQEEQSAFES

-552 SSIVVGYADALGT
+552 SSIVVG
-565 ALRQAESALT
+565 
-575 DARNRAAMLRDMQR
+575 
-589 DYDGFARS
+589 
-597 VRSVM
+597 
-602 QQAGRGRLS
+602 
-611 GVHGPVSALL
+611 
-621 STENRFVT
+621 
-629 AIDTALGA
+629 
-637 SASSIVVGSAEDG
+637 SAEDG

-671 TIRSA
+671 TIRPA

-758 TGALARAGRLRAAEE
+758 TGALARAGRLMAAEE

-785 EQRFRAAEKQLHAC
+785 EQRFRAAEKRLHAC

-824 TQHRALLGSAQA
+824 TQHRALLGNAQA

-853 RSAEMLASFDARE
+853 RSAEVLASFDARE

-925 RALRCETDAGI
+925 RALRSETDAGL

-969 LARTLREQLEQTGK
+969 LARTLREQLEQIGK

>member
-53 LRSLRGAKMEDV
+53 SRSLRGAKMEDV

-210 KKTEKFLVLRDE
+210 EKTEKFLVLRDE

-234 LERLKS
+234 LERLKG

-300 QASRIAVLHANL
+300 QASRIAVLRANL

-337 EQFSAQETRIAELE
+337 EQFSAQQTRIAELE
-351 QSRAEARERLAAQE
+351 QSSTEARERLASQE
-365 DRLAQHREAEGAAAA
+365 GRLAQHREAESAAAA

-413 DGQQDDLHRALENAG
+413 DGQQDDLHRALESAG
-428 DRLKAVQEEQSAFES
+428 DRLKAVQEEQSALES

-453 QAQAQAGEADA
+453 QAQTKAGEADA
-464 ALRQAKADADA
+464 ALRQAKAD
-475 LGTALRQ
+475 
-482 AESALTDARNRAAML
+482 
-497 RDMQRD
+497 
-503 YDGFARSVRS
+503 
-513 VMQQAGR
+513 
-520 GRLSGV
+520 
-526 HGPVSALLSTEN
+526 
-538 RFVTAID
+538 
-545 TALGASA
+545 
-552 SSIVVGYADALGT
+552 ADALGT

-671 TIRSA
+671 TIRPA

-785 EQRFRAAEKQLHAC
+785 EQRFRAAEKRLHAC

-853 RSAEMLASFDARE
+853 RSAEVLASFDARE

-925 RALRCETDAGI
+925 RALRCETDAGL

-950 ERMQDELAEEK
+950 ERIQDELAEEK
-961 AAHERSET
+961 TAHERSET
-969 LARTLREQLEQTGK
+969 LTRTLREQLEQTGK

-1160 IDIRVSPPGKA
+1160 IDIRVSLPGKA

>member
-53 LRSLRGAKMEDV
+53 SRSLRGAKMEDV

-351 QSRAEARERLAAQE
+351 QSSAEARERLAAQE

-428 DRLKAVQEEQSAFES
+428 DRLKTVQEEQSAFES

-552 SSIVVGYADALGT
+552 SSIVVG
-565 ALRQAESALT
+565 
-575 DARNRAAMLRDMQR
+575 
-589 DYDGFARS
+589 
-597 VRSVM
+597 
-602 QQAGRGRLS
+602 
-611 GVHGPVSALL
+611 
-621 STENRFVT
+621 
-629 AIDTALGA
+629 
-637 SASSIVVGSAEDG
+637 SAEDG

-671 TIRSA
+671 TIRPST
-676 SLRESGLDRER
+676 LRESGLDRER

-773 QAERCEAARKTA
+773 QADRCEAARKTA

-853 RSAEMLASFDARE
+853 RSAEVLASFDARE
-866 AQAGTQLRDAETRVQ
+866 EQAGTQLRDAETHVQ

-912 AELSGEKRALEQM
+912 AELFGEKRALEQM
-925 RALRCETDAGI
+925 RALRCETDAGL

-969 LARTLREQLEQTGK
+969 LTRTLREQLEQTGK

>member
-53 LRSLRGAKMEDV
+53 SRSLRGAKMEDV

-300 QASRIAVLHANL
+300 QASRIAVLRANL

-552 SSIVVGYADALGT
+552 SSIVVG
-565 ALRQAESALT
+565 
-575 DARNRAAMLRDMQR
+575 
-589 DYDGFARS
+589 
-597 VRSVM
+597 
-602 QQAGRGRLS
+602 
-611 GVHGPVSALL
+611 
-621 STENRFVT
+621 
-629 AIDTALGA
+629 
-637 SASSIVVGSAEDG
+637 SAEDG

-671 TIRSA
+671 TIRPA
-676 SLRESGLDRER
+676 TLRESGLDRER

-749 MTGGSASRG
+749 MTGGSASCG

-785 EQRFRAAEKQLHAC
+785 EQRFRAAEKRLHAC

-824 TQHRALLGSAQA
+824 TQHRALLGNAQA

-853 RSAEMLASFDARE
+853 RSAEVLASFDARE

-912 AELSGEKRALEQM
+912 AELSGENRALEQM
-925 RALRCETDAGI
+925 RALRCETDAGL

-969 LARTLREQLEQTGK
+969 LTRTLREQLEQTGK

-1017 NRAGQ
+1017 NRTGQ

>member
-53 LRSLRGAKMEDV
+53 SRSLRGAKMEDV
-65 IFGGTAKRGPVGFAE
+65 IFSGTAKRGPVGFAE

-86 NSAGIFR
+86 NSTGVFR
-93 SPFAEIMVTRRYYRS
+93 SPFTEIMVTRRYYRS
-108 GESEYSLG
+108 GESEYYLG

-240 EAEKRS
+240 EVEKRS

-279 IDRETEALRTSLREA
+279 IDRETEALRTSQREA

-300 QASRIAVLHANL
+300 QASRIAVLRANL

-351 QSRAEARERLAAQE
+351 QSSAEARERLAAQE

-398 LALERTAAQTGLAGM
+398 LALVRTAAQTGLAGM

-428 DRLKAVQEEQSAFES
+428 DRLKTVQEEQSAFES

-552 SSIVVGYADALGT
+552 SSIVVG
-565 ALRQAESALT
+565 
-575 DARNRAAMLRDMQR
+575 
-589 DYDGFARS
+589 
-597 VRSVM
+597 
-602 QQAGRGRLS
+602 
-611 GVHGPVSALL
+611 
-621 STENRFVT
+621 
-629 AIDTALGA
+629 
-637 SASSIVVGSAEDG
+637 SAEDG

-671 TIRSA
+671 TIRPA

-785 EQRFRAAEKQLHAC
+785 EQRFRAAEKRLHAC

-824 TQHRALLGSAQA
+824 TQHRALLGNAQA

-853 RSAEMLASFDARE
+853 RSAEVLASFDARE

-925 RALRCETDAGI
+925 RALRSETDAGL

-969 LARTLREQLEQTGK
+969 LARTLREQLEQIGK

>member
-53 LRSLRGAKMEDV
+53 SRSLRGAKMEDV

-210 KKTEKFLVLRDE
+210 EKTEKFLVLRDE

-234 LERLKS
+234 LERLKG

-279 IDRETEALRTSLREA
+279 IDRETEALRMSLREA

-300 QASRIAVLHANL
+300 QASRIAVLRANL

-327 ERAKQAEKLA
+327 ERAKQAEKLT
-337 EQFSAQETRIAELE
+337 EQFSAQQTRIAELE
-351 QSRAEARERLAAQE
+351 QSSAEARERLAAQE
-365 DRLAQHREAEGAAAA
+365 DRLAQHREAESAAAA

-475 LGTALRQ
+475 LGAALRQ

-520 GRLSGV
+520 GR
-526 HGPVSALLSTEN
+526 
-538 RFVTAID
+538 F
-545 TALGASA
+545 
-552 SSIVVGYADALGT
+552 
-565 ALRQAESALT
+565 
-575 DARNRAAMLRDMQR
+575 
-589 DYDGFARS
+589 
-597 VRSVM
+597 
-602 QQAGRGRLS
+602 S

-671 TIRSA
+671 TIRPA

-773 QAERCEAARKTA
+773 QTERCEAARKTA
-785 EQRFRAAEKQLHAC
+785 EQRFRAAEKRLHAC

-824 TQHRALLGSAQA
+824 TQHRALLGNAQA

-853 RSAEMLASFDARE
+853 RSAEVLASFDARE

-912 AELSGEKRALEQM
+912 AELSGENRALEQM
-925 RALRCETDAGI
+925 RALRCETDAGL

-969 LARTLREQLEQTGK
+969 LTRTLREQLEQTGK

-1017 NRAGQ
+1017 NRTGQ

-1032 RMWESYELTPTPA
+1032 RLWESYELTPTPA

-1138 EIFGGGHAEL
+1138 EIFGGGHAEIT
-1148 ALADTSDILSCG
+1148 LADTSDILSCG

>member
-53 LRSLRGAKMEDV
+53 SRSLRGAKMEDV

-234 LERLKS
+234 LERLKG

-279 IDRETEALRTSLREA
+279 IDRETEALRMSLREA

-300 QASRIAVLHANL
+300 QASRIAVLRANL

-351 QSRAEARERLAAQE
+351 QSSTEARERLAAQE
-365 DRLAQHREAEGAAAA
+365 DRLAQHREAESAAAA
-380 ALERAEQARAA
+380 ALERAEQDRAA

-464 ALRQAKADADA
+464 ALRQAKA
-475 LGTALRQ
+475 
-482 AESALTDARNRAAML
+482 E
-497 RDMQRD
+497 
-503 YDGFARSVRS
+503 
-513 VMQQAGR
+513 
-520 GRLSGV
+520 
-526 HGPVSALLSTEN
+526 
-538 RFVTAID
+538 
-545 TALGASA
+545 
-552 SSIVVGYADALGT
+552 ADALGT

-671 TIRSA
+671 TIRPA

-824 TQHRALLGSAQA
+824 TQHRELLGSAQA

-853 RSAEMLASFDARE
+853 RSAEVLASFDARE
-866 AQAGTQLRDAETRVQ
+866 EQAGTQLRDAETRVQ

-925 RALRCETDAGI
+925 RTLRCETDAGL

-969 LARTLREQLEQTGK
+969 LTRTLREQLEQTGK

-1063 ELRGEIRAL
+1063 ELRGKIRAL

-1083 RRVRERYAFMGG
+1083 RRVRERYAFMGE

-1267 AEAEKRLKNTI
+1267 AEADKRLKNTI

>member
-53 LRSLRGAKMEDV
+53 SRSLRGAKMEDV

-86 NSAGIFR
+86 NSTGIFR

-300 QASRIAVLHANL
+300 QASRIAVLRANL

-365 DRLAQHREAEGAAAA
+365 DRLAQHREAESAAAA

-552 SSIVVGYADALGT
+552 SSIVVG
-565 ALRQAESALT
+565 
-575 DARNRAAMLRDMQR
+575 
-589 DYDGFARS
+589 
-597 VRSVM
+597 
-602 QQAGRGRLS
+602 
-611 GVHGPVSALL
+611 
-621 STENRFVT
+621 
-629 AIDTALGA
+629 
-637 SASSIVVGSAEDG
+637 SAEDG

-671 TIRSA
+671 TIHPA

-773 QAERCEAARKTA
+773 QAERCEATRKTA
-785 EQRFRAAEKQLHAC
+785 EQRFRAAEKRLHAC

-810 RRQAEAQAALAAAC
+810 RQQAEAQAALAAAC

-853 RSAEMLASFDARE
+853 RSAEVLASFDARE
-866 AQAGTQLRDAETRVQ
+866 EQAGTQLRDAETHVQ

-925 RALRCETDAGI
+925 RALRSETDAGL